1 MYLKKRRGRVTRQR
15 LNHCQ
20 TSDEPFM
27 PSDDDF
33 IPFRPDRGAN
43 IRSIG
48 GRNYWHRGMFQ
59 LGNQNLSSCVCN
71 EMRTKSLGHRKGR
84 TYFPIQKR
92 LKPLLL
98 LLGVAVA
105 SEDLWIRG
113 STGRRVSESDSH
125 KNARTRF
132 THVASVGRGAV
143 RHLRAHVS
151 TSPHDFGHDGILR
164 NSGDVSRRGALLQKY
179 ESWGTHFEVSQGD
192 TVLGVMGLAEEEVP
206 EAEFAGLCL
215 EFFDDG
221 DDRLPPRCV
230 TGELSSR

>member
-1 MYLKKRRGRVTRQR
+1 MTI
-15 LNHCQ
+15 
-20 TSDEPFM
+20 SF
-27 PSDDDF
+27 PSGLIEVRIFVASED
-33 IPFRPDRGAN
+33 AT
-43 IRSIG
+43 IG
-48 GRNYWHRGMFQ
+48 TVEGFFSVIKPRI
-59 LGNQNLSSCVCN
+59 SCFCN

-230 TGELSSR
+230 TGELSSRQPLRRSHFLLQIRMSWDTSCS